1 MVHTNGVRAVTIEDL
16 EELRYLDSEIRAVQQ
31 EIEGMYNTYRSPAF
45 EKIGQS
51 PLSPGDPTAQ
61 AVSKVMQ
68 LQRKYNSM
76 LTEMADRRDR
86 VNAWL
91 VELDDR
97 EIRSIIRW
105 HYLNGKSWKQTSG
118 LVYGGIAGERNA
130 YRVLRRYFGKD
141 K

>member
-1 MVHTNGVRAVTIEDL
+1 MTIEDL

-51 PLSPGDPTAQ
+51 PLSPGDPTFE
-61 AVSKVMQ
+61 AVHKVMQ
-68 LQRKYNSM
+68 LQRKYNAM

-91 VELDDR
+91 VELDDP

-105 HYLNGKSWKQTSG
+105 HYLNGKSWKQTSR
-118 LVYGGIAGERNA
+118 LVYGANSYYNA
-130 YRVLRRYFGKD
+130 RKTLMRFFGREK
-141 K
+141 

>member
-1 MVHTNGVRAVTIEDL
+1 MTIEDL
-16 EELRYLDSEIRAVQQ
+16 EELRYLDSEIQAVQR
-31 EIEGMYNTYRSPAF
+31 EIENMYNTYRSPAF

-61 AVSKVMQ
+61 AVDKVMQ
-68 LQRKYNSM
+68 LQWKYNSM

-118 LVYGGIAGERNA
+118 LVYGANSYYNA
-130 YRVLRRYFGKD
+130 RKTLMRFFGREK
-141 K
+141 

>member
-1 MVHTNGVRAVTIEDL
+1 MTIEDL
-16 EELRYLDSEIRAVQQ
+16 EELRYLNSEIKAVQQ

-45 EKIGQS
+45 ERIGSS

-61 AVSKVMQ
+61 AVSKVMR

-91 VELDDR
+91 VSLDDG
-97 EIRSIIRW
+97 EIKSIIRW
-105 HYLNGKSWKQTSG
+105 HYLCGKSWKQTSG
-118 LVYGGIAGERNA
+118 LVYGGRSNERNA
-130 YRVLRRYFGKD
+130 YRVIRRYFGKD

>member
-1 MVHTNGVRAVTIEDL
+1 MTIEDL
-16 EELRYLDSEIRAVQQ
+16 EELRYLNSEIQAVQR
-31 EIEGMYNTYRSPAF
+31 EIENMYNTYRSPAF

-51 PLSPGDPTAQ
+51 LLSPGDPTAQ

-91 VELDDR
+91 VSLDDG
-97 EIRSIIRW
+97 EIKSIIRW
-105 HYLNGKSWKQTSG
+105 HYLCGKSWKQTSG
-118 LVYGGIAGERNA
+118 LVYGGRSNERNA
-130 YRVLRRYFGKD
+130 YRVIRRYFGKD

>member
-1 MVHTNGVRAVTIEDL
+1 MTIEDL
-16 EELRYLDSEIRAVQQ
+16 EELRYLNSEITAVQQ
-31 EIEGMYNTYRSPAF
+31 EIEGMYNTYKSPAF

-91 VELDDR
+91 VELDDP

-105 HYLNGKSWKQTSG
+105 HYLTGKSWKQTSG
-118 LVYGGIAGERNA
+118 LVYGGRSNERNA
-130 YRVLRRYFGKD
+130 YRVIRRYFGKD

>member
-1 MVHTNGVRAVTIEDL
+1 MTIEDL
-16 EELRYLDSEIRAVQQ
+16 EELRYLDSEIKAVQR
-31 EIEGMYNTYRSPAF
+31 EIENMYNTYRSPAF

-68 LQRKYNSM
+68 LQRKYNIM

-91 VELDDR
+91 VSLDNG
-97 EIRSIIRW
+97 EIKSIIRW

-118 LVYGGIAGERNA
+118 LVYGDRSNERNA
-130 YRVLRRYFGKD
+130 YRVIRRYFGKD

>member
-1 MVHTNGVRAVTIEDL
+1 MTIEEL
-16 EELRYLDSEIRAVQQ
+16 EELRYLNSEISAVQR
-31 EIEGMYNTYRSPAF
+31 EIESMYNTYRSPAF

-68 LQRKYNSM
+68 LQRKYNRM
-76 LTEMADRRDR
+76 LNDMADRRDR

-91 VELDDR
+91 VSLDNG
-97 EIRSIIRW
+97 EIKSIIRW
-105 HYLNGKSWKQTSG
+105 HYLCGKSWKQTSG
-118 LVYGGIAGERNA
+118 LVYGDRSNERNA
-130 YRVLRRYFGKD
+130 YRVIRRYFGKD

>member
-1 MVHTNGVRAVTIEDL
+1 MRWSMTIDDL
-16 EELRYLDSEIRAVQQ
+16 EELRYLNSEIRAVQQ
-31 EIEGMYNTYRSPAF
+31 EIEGMYNTYKSPAF
-45 EKIGQS
+45 ERIGQS

-91 VELDDR
+91 VEIDDP

-118 LVYGGIAGERNA
+118 LVYGGRSNERNA
-130 YRVLRRYFGKD
+130 YRVIRRYFGKD

>member
-1 MVHTNGVRAVTIEDL
+1 MTIEDL
-16 EELRYLDSEIRAVQQ
+16 EELRYLDSEIKAVQC

-91 VELDDR
+91 LELDDG
-97 EIRSIIRW
+97 EIKSIIRW
-105 HYLNGKSWKQTSG
+105 HYLNGKSWKQTSR
-118 LVYGGIAGERNA
+118 LVYGANSYYNA
-130 YRVLRRYFGKD
+130 RKTLMRFFGREK
-141 K
+141 

>member
-1 MVHTNGVRAVTIEDL
+1 MTIKDL
-16 EELRYLDSEIRAVQQ
+16 EELRYLNSEIRAVQQ

-45 EKIGQS
+45 ERIGSS

-91 VELDDR
+91 VELDDP

-118 LVYGGIAGERNA
+118 LVYGDRSNERNA
-130 YRVLRRYFGKD
+130 YRVIRRYFGKD

>member
-1 MVHTNGVRAVTIEDL
+1 MTIEDL
-16 EELRYLDSEIRAVQQ
+16 EELRYLDSEIKAVQQ

-51 PLSPGDPTAQ
+51 PLSPGDPTSE
-61 AVSKVMQ
+61 AVHKITT
-68 LQRKYNSM
+68 LQQKYNRM
-76 LTEMADRRDR
+76 LTEMADKRDR
-86 VNAWL
+86 INAW
-91 VELDDR
+91 VAELDDR

>member
-1 MVHTNGVRAVTIEDL
+1 MTIEDL

-45 EKIGQS
+45 EKIGSS

-68 LQRKYNSM
+68 LQRKYNAM
-76 LTEMADRRDR
+76 LTEMADQRDR

>member
-1 MVHTNGVRAVTIEDL
+1 MTIEDL
-16 EELRYLDSEIRAVQQ
+16 EELRYLNSEIRAVQQ
-31 EIEGMYNTYRSPAF
+31 EIEGMYNTYKSPAF
-45 EKIGQS
+45 ERIGQS

-91 VELDDR
+91 VELDDP

-105 HYLNGKSWKQTSG
+105 HYLTGKSWKQTSG
-118 LVYGGIAGERNA
+118 LVYGGRSNERNA
-130 YRVLRRYFGKD
+130 YRVIRRYFGKD

>member
-1 MVHTNGVRAVTIEDL
+1 MTIDDL
-16 EELRYLDSEIRAVQQ
+16 EDLRYLDSEIQAVQR
-31 EIEGMYNTYRSPAF
+31 EIENMYNTYRSPAF

-91 VELDDR
+91 VELDDP

-118 LVYGGIAGERNA
+118 LVYGANSYYNA
-130 YRVLRRYFGKD
+130 RKALMRWFGKE

>member
-1 MVHTNGVRAVTIEDL
+1 MTIEDL
-16 EELRYLDSEIRAVQQ
+16 EALRYLNSEIAAVQQ

-105 HYLNGKSWKQTSG
+105 HYLNGKSWKQTSK
-118 LVYGGIAGERNA
+118 LVYGANSYYNA
-130 YRVLRRYFGKD
+130 RKTLMRFFGKE

>member
-1 MVHTNGVRAVTIEDL
+1 MTIDEL
-16 EELRYLDSEIRAVQQ
+16 EELRYLDSEIQAVQR
-31 EIEGMYNTYRSPAF
+31 EIENMYNTYRSPAF

-91 VELDDR
+91 VELDDP

-118 LVYGGIAGERNA
+118 LVYGDRSNERNA
-130 YRVLRRYFGKD
+130 YRVIRRYFGKD

>member
-1 MVHTNGVRAVTIEDL
+1 MTIEDL
-16 EELRYLDSEIRAVQQ
+16 EELRYLNSEIRAVQQ

-45 EKIGQS
+45 ERIGSS

-76 LTEMADRRDR
+76 LTEMADRRDM
-86 VNAWL
+86 VNAWIMS
-91 VELDDR
+91 LDDS
-97 EIRSIIRW
+97 EIKSIIRW
-105 HYLNGKSWKQTSG
+105 HYLCGKSWKQTSG
-118 LVYGGIAGERNA
+118 LVYGGRSNERNA
-130 YRVLRRYFGKD
+130 YRVIRRYFGKD

>member
-1 MVHTNGVRAVTIEDL
+1 MTIEDL
-16 EELRYLDSEIRAVQQ
+16 EELRYLDSEIKAVQQ

-91 VELDDR
+91 VELDDP

-118 LVYGGIAGERNA
+118 LVYGANSYYNA
-130 YRVLRRYFGKD
+130 RKALMRFFGKE

>member
-1 MVHTNGVRAVTIEDL
+1 MTIEEL
-16 EELRYLDSEIRAVQQ
+16 EELRYLNSEIRAVQQ

-45 EKIGQS
+45 EKIGSS
-51 PLSPGDPTAQ
+51 PQLAGDPTAQ

-68 LQRKYNSM
+68 LQRKYNIM

-91 VELDDR
+91 VSLDDG
-97 EIRSIIRW
+97 EIKSIIRW
-105 HYLNGKSWKQTSG
+105 HYLCGKSWKQTSG
-118 LVYGGIAGERNA
+118 LVYGGRSNERNA
-130 YRVLRRYFGKD
+130 YRVIRRYFGKD

>member
-1 MVHTNGVRAVTIEDL
+1 MTIDDL
-16 EELRYLDSEIRAVQQ
+16 EDLRYLDSEIQAVQR
-31 EIEGMYNTYRSPAF
+31 EVENMYNTYRSPAF

-91 VELDDR
+91 VELDDP

-118 LVYGGIAGERNA
+118 LVYGDRSNERNA
-130 YRVLRRYFGKD
+130 YRVIRRYFGKD

>member
-1 MVHTNGVRAVTIEDL
+1 MTIEEL
-16 EELRYLDSEIRAVQQ
+16 EELRYLDSEIKAVQR
-31 EIEGMYNTYRSPAF
+31 EIENMYNTYRSPAF

-91 VELDDR
+91 VELDDP

-118 LVYGGIAGERNA
+118 LVYGDRSNERNA
-130 YRVLRRYFGKD
+130 YRVIRRYFGKD